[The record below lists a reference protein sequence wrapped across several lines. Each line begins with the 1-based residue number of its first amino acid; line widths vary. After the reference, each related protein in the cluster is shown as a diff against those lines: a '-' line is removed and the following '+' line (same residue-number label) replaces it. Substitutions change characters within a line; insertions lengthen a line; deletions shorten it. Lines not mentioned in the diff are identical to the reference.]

1 MNPTSD
7 VAASAVHDGGTPGRR
22 VSTPAAREHRRR
34 ISVERFW
41 RGLPLFPTMIVVL
54 AVTQLPFLI
63 TVYYSLTSWNL
74 ITSSNGPQFVWFQNY
89 IEIFSEPEF
98 LQAASNSVTMTVGA
112 VALSFVLGLGLA
124 LLVNREFFGR
134 GIARTLLITPF
145 LVLPAATALLWKT
158 SMFNASYGLINFIL
172 SPLGVGHVDWLGQYP
187 MASVIAILTWQWT
200 PFFMLILLA
209 GLQSEDPSIIQAASV
224 DGAGAVQRFRYLTV
238 PHLRP
243 YSELGIVLG
252 TIYILQTFDAVYLA
266 APGAATTNIPYYL
279 YQRAFRG
286 LEIGQAS
293 AMAVVV
299 LIVTLVIA
307 SFGLRVASGLL
318 KDSEGSR
325 K

>member
-1 MNPTSD
+1 M
-7 VAASAVHDGGTPGRR
+7 
-22 VSTPAAREHRRR
+22 
-34 ISVERFW
+34 
-41 RGLPLFPTMIVVL
+41 MIVVL
-54 AVTQLPFLI
+54 IVTQLPFLI
-63 TVYYSLTSWNL
+63 TVYYSLTDWNL
-74 ITSSNGPQFVWFQNY
+74 TTSSDGPVFVGFANY
-89 IEIFSEPEF
+89 VEIFSEPEF
-98 LQAASNSVTMTVGA
+98 LQAAGNTVVMTVGA
-112 VALSFVLGLGLA
+112 VVVSFLLGLGLA

-158 SMFNASYGLINFIL
+158 SMFSASYGIINWVL
-172 SPLGVGHVDWLGQYP
+172 SPLGLGPIDWLGQFP
-187 MASVIAILTWQWT
+187 MLSVITILSWQWT

-209 GLQSEDPSIIQAASV
+209 GLQSEDPSIIEAASV
-224 DGAGAVQRFRYLTV
+224 DGAGPFQRFRHLTV

-266 APGAATTNIPYYL
+266 APGSATTNLPYYL

-299 LIVTLVIA
+299 LIVTLIIA

-318 KDSEGSR
+318 KDAEGKR

>member
-1 MNPTSD
+1 
-7 VAASAVHDGGTPGRR
+7 
-22 VSTPAAREHRRR
+22 
-34 ISVERFW
+34 
-41 RGLPLFPTMIVVL
+41 MIVVL
-54 AVTQLPFLI
+54 IVTQLPFLI
-63 TVYYSLTSWNL
+63 TVYYSLTDWNL
-74 ITSSNGPQFVWFQNY
+74 TTSSDGPVFVGFANY
-89 IEIFSEPEF
+89 VEIFSEPEF
-98 LQAASNSVTMTVGA
+98 LQAAGNTVVMTVGA
-112 VALSFVLGLGLA
+112 VVVSFLLGLGLA

-158 SMFNASYGLINFIL
+158 SMFSASYGIINWVL
-172 SPLGVGHVDWLGQYP
+172 SPLGLGPIDWLGQFP
-187 MASVIAILTWQWT
+187 MLSVITILSWQWT

-209 GLQSEDPSIIQAASV
+209 GLQSEDPSIIEAASV
-224 DGAGAVQRFRYLTV
+224 DGAGPFQRFRHLTV

-266 APGAATTNIPYYL
+266 APGSATTNLPYYL

-299 LIVTLVIA
+299 LIVTLIIA

-318 KDSEGSR
+318 KDAEGKR